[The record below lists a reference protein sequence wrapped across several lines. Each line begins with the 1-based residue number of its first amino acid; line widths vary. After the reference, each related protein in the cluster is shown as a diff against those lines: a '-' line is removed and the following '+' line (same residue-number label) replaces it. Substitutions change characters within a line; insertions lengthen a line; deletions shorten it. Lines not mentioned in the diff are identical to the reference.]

1 MATCPKCR
9 NTFADEVKFCPTD
22 GEELLADEAFSGADP
37 DLPRGQVVG
46 EYEIEQKIGAGGF
59 GTVYRAVHPLIGKK
73 VAVKV
78 LSREYSSNPQMV
90 SRFIAEARAVNQIRH
105 RNIIDIFSFGV
116 LPDKRQYFVMEY
128 LDGVPFDQYL
138 KGRVRLPPSE
148 AIPVLR
154 QIARA
159 LDAAHAAGIA
169 HRDLKPENVFL
180 AFDDDG
186 TPFPKLLDFGI
197 AKLLG
202 DSTHSG
208 HKTRTGIPIG
218 TPYYMSPEQCRG
230 KGVDQRADIYSFGVM
245 VFEVLTGQLPFVADS
260 LMSVMFMH
268 MNDAPP
274 KVSSVCPDL
283 PALLDAPVAHM
294 MAKLPE
300 QRPESASA
308 ALEALAQACREAG
321 FDVIVAPV
329 RRPGQFTPGAA
340 AAGQVVTTPGHLT
353 PAEKAAI
360 ASAQTLAAP
369 HPSATA
375 DVTTVTPAAS
385 TSRPTAGS
393 RTGIIVGVVAVVG
406 ALGAGGAV
414 YAFRTTS
421 TDPPARQAGATSPPV
436 ASPEPLPSTT
446 TAESPSAPPVVVAPA
461 DVKLT
466 VQSAPQRVEVYRGDE
481 KIGDAPGPIAIPRG
495 DEKVALVFKAPG
507 YQPKTVEVTPTADG
521 LISVTLTRIAN
532 RSGGGGDKKKPG
544 GGEIEN
550 PF

>member
-9 NTFADEVKFCPTD
+9 NTFADDVKYCPAD
-22 GEELLADEAFSGADP
+22 GEELLADEAFTGADP

-59 GTVYRAVHPLIGKK
+59 GTVYRAVHPLIGKT

-138 KGRVRLPPSE
+138 KERVRLPPSE
-148 AIPVLR
+148 AVPILR

-202 DSTHSG
+202 DSTHAG
-208 HKTRTGIPIG
+208 HKTRTGVPIG

-230 KGVDQRADIYSFGVM
+230 KGVDHRADIYSFGVM
-245 VFEVLTGQLPFVADS
+245 VFEVLTGRLPFVSDS
-260 LMSVMFMH
+260 FMSVMFMH
-268 MNDAPP
+268 MNDDPP
-274 KVSSVCPDL
+274 RVSSVCPDL
-283 PALLDAPVAHM
+283 PALLDAPVTQM

-308 ALEALAQACREAG
+308 ALEALAQACRVAG
-321 FDVIVAPV
+321 FDVIVAPA
-329 RRPGQFTPGAA
+329 RRPGAITPGTA

-353 PAEKAAI
+353 PAEQAAI
-360 ASAQTLAAP
+360 ASAQTIAAP
-369 HPSATA
+369 HTPATA
-375 DVTTVTPAAS
+375 DATTVTPAAPPR
-385 TSRPTAGS
+385 RPGDA
-393 RTGIIVGVVAVVG
+393 RAGIIVGVVAIAG

-414 YAFRTTS
+414 YAFRTTAA
-421 TDPPARQAGATSPPV
+421 DPPVRQAGSSTPPV
-436 ASPEPLPSTT
+436 ASPEPLPSATPVV
-446 TAESPSAPPVVVAPA
+446 TASAPPVVTAPA
-461 DVKLT
+461 KVKLT
-466 VQSAPQRVEVYRGDE
+466 VQSAPERVEVYRGDE
-481 KIGDAPGPIAIPRG
+481 KIGDAPGPIEIPRG
-495 DEKVALVFKAPG
+495 DEKVALTFKASG

-521 LISVTLTRIAN
+521 LISVTLTRASS
-532 RSGGGGDKKKPG
+532 RTGGHGDKKKPG